1 MSTPN
6 GANRPTTSHTA
17 RAEASSHAEE
27 IWDRIQSV
35 PGVIGLFLVDSENIL
50 IKSTLDNSTTA
61 QYSTPLK
68 PLVDLA
74 LMAVRDLNPLDRM
87 QTLRI
92 ATLNYEIMIFPEKC
106 YFLIAIQHNK
116 NAKYLKPF
124 ESY

>member
-1 MSTPN
+1 MSTPT
-6 GANRPTTSHTA
+6 GVNRPTTSQTA
-17 RAEASSHAEE
+17 HAEATSHAAE
-27 IWDRIQSV
+27 IWERIQLV
-35 PGVIGLFLVDSENIL
+35 PGVVGLFLVDSENIL

-74 LMAVRDLNPLDRM
+74 LRTVRDLNPLDRM

>member
-1 MSTPN
+1 MSSPT
-6 GANRPTTSHTA
+6 GVNRPTTSHA
-17 RAEASSHAEE
+17 AHAEANSYAGE
-27 IWDRIQSV
+27 IWDRIQLV

-74 LMAVRDLNPLDRM
+74 LRTVRDLNPLDRM